1 MAQIGPLV
9 ETEWL
14 AERLGEPKLRII
26 DASWY
31 LPAMNRNAQDE
42 YGEARIPGACYFD
55 IDEIAD
61 QSSGLPHMLPS
72 AEAFCEAVG
81 AMGIGNDSQIV
92 VYDGMGAFSAPRVW
106 WMFRT
111 FGHEDVA
118 VLNGGLHKWRREG
131 RALTA
136 DGDTRAQTNYQ
147 ARLRA
152 DAVRSVDE
160 MAANTASGETQ
171 VADARAPGRFN
182 GVEPEVRPGVR
193 SGHIPGSVNV
203 PFDRMTD
210 KETRTFLEPDALTRV
225 FEDAGVDLNQP
236 IVTSCGSGV
245 TACVLA
251 LGLELVGCRD
261 YAVYD
266 GSWTEWGGRADLP
279 IEP

>member
-1 MAQIGPLV
+1 MAQFGPLV
-9 ETEWL
+9 ESEWL
-14 AERLGEPKLRII
+14 KEQLGAPRLRIL

-31 LPAMNRNAQDE
+31 LPAMNRNAREE
-42 YGEARIPGACYFD
+42 YGGARIPGACYFD
-55 IDEIAD
+55 IDEVVD

-72 AEAFCEAVG
+72 EDAFAEAVG

-92 VYDGMGAFSAPRVW
+92 VYDTMGAFSAPRVW
-106 WMFRT
+106 WMFRS

-131 RALTA
+131 CPVTAEGDPPVPATFQALLRG
-136 DGDTRAQTNYQ
+136 DG
-147 ARLRA
+147 L
-152 DAVRSVDE
+152 RSVDE
-160 MAANTASGETQ
+160 MAANLTSGEAQ

-182 GVEPEVRPGVR
+182 GEEPEARPGVR

-210 KETRTFLEPDALTRV
+210 KEERIFLAPEVLARV
-225 FEDAGVDLNQP
+225 FEDAGVDLDRP

-251 LGLELVGCRD
+251 LGLELAGCRD

-266 GSWTEWGGRADLP
+266 GSWTEWGGRVDLP